1 MLLLSSEIWKT
12 AGAVIVVNLAKG
24 PAPGTGVAAPGP
36 SDPYA
41 AMELFRQ
48 KIQRQEDLMYGV
60 ALFFEGICLLY
71 AGQEAVIETFRR
83 QFRNMI
89 QTGTDT
95 AHRAATLLTQVE
107 QDPSKVAMLDQFDFA
122 PCHGHAEPAKMMQ
135 RAQIL
140 FNVYRRLY
148 PDRSRSEP
156 FTEDETL
163 RLMEEAGMDLRK
175 LG

>member
-1 MLLLSSEIWKT
+1 MGLKLKDSASPGGT
-12 AGAVIVVNLAKG
+12 
-24 PAPGTGVAAPGP
+24 PAPAGGDASAA
-36 SDPYA
+36 
-41 AMELFRQ
+41 
-48 KIQRQEDLMYGV
+48 IQSFKQQIQHQEDLMYGV

-89 QTGTDT
+89 QTGTD
-95 AHRAATLLTQVE
+95 AARRATELLRQVE
-107 QDPSKVAMLDQFDFA
+107 QDPSNVGQLAQFDFA
-122 PCHGHAEPAKMMQ
+122 PCQSHAEPEKMVQ

-148 PDRSRSEP
+148 PNRSRSEP
-156 FTEDETL
+156 FSEDETL
-163 RLMEEAGMDLRK
+163 RLMEEAGMDLKK

>member
-1 MLLLSSEIWKT
+1 
-12 AGAVIVVNLAKG
+12 
-24 PAPGTGVAAPGP
+24 
-36 SDPYA
+36 
-41 AMELFRQ
+41 
-48 KIQRQEDLMYGV
+48 MYGV

-95 AHRAATLLTQVE
+95 AHRAADLLEQVR
-107 QDPSKVAMLDQFDFA
+107 QDPSKIATLEQFDFA
-122 PCHGHAEPAKMMQ
+122 PCREHAEPEKMVQ

-140 FNVYRRLY
+140 FNVYKRLY
-148 PDRSRSEP
+148 PNRSRSEP
-156 FTEDETL
+156 FTEEETL
-163 RLMEEAGMDLRK
+163 RLMEEAGQDLKK